1 MKFSIDRIIIKNRS
15 PFQNDIDLSFK
26 DNGITVLTSVNG
38 KGKTT
43 LLSYIMDAWVELT
56 RDVYSNTYKDKEN
69 SYYRISSFLF
79 DMDSSKPSMVYIRF
93 KNGDK
98 HFDYIDIRNKC
109 TEDNYLSMVPFEDR
123 IPFKAFSD
131 DLNER
136 GLTKKVSL
144 TAIPSE
150 IKDVF
155 NNNVVAYFPSYR
167 YEVPNYLNEPYNVK
181 LSFNVKNRFSN
192 ELPNPLEVITGMNSL
207 VNWIMDVVIDGELYK
222 QTQVIDGKS
231 IDFTPENKIW
241 ISLQQILK
249 EALSSKYPD
258 GNVRF
263 AVGKRNKGASRVSIV
278 KSDDSTVLCPT
289 IFNLSTGEMA
299 LICIFAEIL
308 RQGDNLF
315 NGVTNKDIQ
324 GIVLVDEID
333 KHLHIKLQKES
344 LPRLLKAFPN
354 VQFVLSSHSPFLNM
368 GLADDC
374 QERSSII
381 DFDNDGIAV
390 APTNNAVYQ
399 EAYDVFLKERN
410 NYATKLNSLRDEMNR
425 LTRPIVIT
433 EGKTDLKHILKAMEK
448 LGIERRFDI
457 LQPEEQPEGCSSVDS
472 IINNISKTKI
482 IGQSHKVIAIFDRD
496 VQKYVSLYPDPYKRL
511 DNNVFAFCIPCP
523 ESRKKEGRTNISIEY
538 LYSDDEIHALLPN
551 NTHLFFGNEFTN
563 DSTRKCISN
572 PSLRLNNKN
581 GAGEDRIVE
590 NNGGQAVYDTQYINH
605 LAKKIEFADAIQHN
619 DIEISHESW
628 ENFRPIIDII
638 NLIIDDA

>member
-1 MKFSIDRIIIKNRS
+1 MKFSLDRIIIKNRS
-15 PFQNDIDLSFK
+15 PFQNDIDLSFN
-26 DNGITVLTSVNG
+26 DNGIIVLTSVNG

-56 RDVYSNTYKDKEN
+56 RNVYSNTYKDKEN

-109 TEDNYLSMVPFEDR
+109 TEDNYLSMVPLEDR

-136 GLTKKVSL
+136 GLTKQVSS
-144 TAIPSE
+144 TAIHSE
-150 IKDVF
+150 IKEVF
-155 NNNVVAYFPSYR
+155 NTNVVVYFPSYR
-167 YEVPNYLNEPYNVK
+167 YEVPNYLNDPYNVK

-192 ELPNPLEVITGMNSL
+192 ELPNPIEVITGMNSL
-207 VNWIMDVVIDGELYK
+207 VNWILDVVIDGELYR

-231 IDFTPENKIW
+231 IDITPEDKIW

-263 AVGKRNKGASRVSIV
+263 AVGKRNKGASRVSVV

-315 NGVTNKDIQ
+315 NGVTNEGIQ

-344 LPRLLKAFPN
+344 LPKLLKAFPN

-368 GLADDC
+368 GLADEC
-374 QERSSII
+374 LERSSII
-381 DFDNDGIAV
+381 DFDNGGIAV

-399 EAYDVFLKERN
+399 EAYDVFLNERS
-410 NYATKLNSLRDEMNR
+410 NYEKKLNSLRDEMNE

-448 LGIERRFDI
+448 LGIARRFDI
-457 LQPEEQPEGCSSVDS
+457 LKPEDQPEGCSSVDS
-472 IINNISKTKI
+472 IINNISKTRI

-496 VQKYVSLYPDPYKRL
+496 VQKYVSQYPDPYKQL

-551 NTHLFFGNEFTN
+551 NTQLFFGNEFKN

-572 PSLRLNNKN
+572 PSLRLNDKN
-581 GAGEDRIVE
+581 GAGEDRIIE
-590 NNGGQAVYDTQYINH
+590 NNGGQAVYDTQYVNH
-605 LAKKIEFADAIQHN
+605 LAKKIEFADAIQS
-619 DIEISHESW
+619 DEIKISQESW

-638 NLIIDDA
+638 NLIIDA

>member
-1 MKFSIDRIIIKNRS
+1 MKFSLDRIIIKNRS
-15 PFQNDIDLSFK
+15 PFQNDIDLSFN
-26 DNGITVLTSVNG
+26 DNGIIVLTSVNG

-56 RDVYSNTYKDKEN
+56 RNVYSNTYKDKEN

-136 GLTKKVSL
+136 GLTKQVSS

-155 NNNVVAYFPSYR
+155 NTNVVVYFPSYR
-167 YEVPNYLNEPYNVK
+167 YEVPNYLNDPYNVK

-192 ELPNPLEVITGMNSL
+192 ELPNPIEVITGMNSL
-207 VNWIMDVVIDGELYK
+207 VNWILDVVIDGELYRE
-222 QTQVIDGKS
+222 TQETDGKS
-231 IDFTPENKIW
+231 IDLTPEDKIW

-263 AVGKRNKGASRVSIV
+263 AVGKRNKGASRVSVV

-315 NGVTNKDIQ
+315 NGVTNEGIQ

-344 LPRLLKAFPN
+344 LPKLLKAFPN

-368 GLADDC
+368 GLADEC
-374 QERSSII
+374 LERSSII
-381 DFDNDGIAV
+381 DFDNGGIAV

-399 EAYDVFLKERN
+399 EAYDVFLNERN
-410 NYATKLNSLRDEMNR
+410 NYEKKLNSLRDEMNE

-457 LQPEEQPEGCSSVDS
+457 LKPEDQPEGCSSVDS
-472 IINNISKTKI
+472 IINNISKTRI

-496 VQKYVSLYPDPYKRL
+496 VQKYVSQYPDPYKQL

-551 NTHLFFGNEFTN
+551 KTHLFFGNEFKN

-572 PSLRLNNKN
+572 PSLRLNDRN
-581 GAGEDRIVE
+581 GAGEDRIIE
-590 NNGGQAVYDTQYINH
+590 NNGGQAVYDTQYVNY
-605 LAKKIEFADAIQHN
+605 LAKKIEFADAIQQ
-619 DIEISHESW
+619 DKIKISQESW
-628 ENFRPIIDII
+628 ENFRPLIDII
-638 NLIIDDA
+638 NLIIGA

>member
-1 MKFSIDRIIIKNRS
+1 MKFSLDRIIIKNRS
-15 PFQNDIDLSFK
+15 PFQNDIDLSFN
-26 DNGITVLTSVNG
+26 DNGIIVLTSVNG

-56 RDVYSNTYKDKEN
+56 RNVYSNTYKDKEN

-79 DMDSSKPSMVYIRF
+79 DMDSSKPSIVYIRF

-136 GLTKKVSL
+136 GLTKQVSS
-144 TAIPSE
+144 TAIHSE
-150 IKDVF
+150 IKEVF
-155 NNNVVAYFPSYR
+155 NTNVVVYFPSYR
-167 YEVPNYLNEPYNVK
+167 YEVPNYLNDPYNVK

-192 ELPNPLEVITGMNSL
+192 ELPNPIEVITGMNSL
-207 VNWIMDVVIDGELYK
+207 VNWILDVVIDGELYR

-231 IDFTPENKIW
+231 IDITPEDKIW

-258 GNVRF
+258 GDVRF
-263 AVGKRNKGASRVSIV
+263 AVGKRNKGASRVSVV

-315 NGVTNKDIQ
+315 NGVTNEGIQ

-344 LPRLLKAFPN
+344 LPKLLKAFPN

-368 GLADDC
+368 GLADEC
-374 QERSSII
+374 LERSSII
-381 DFDNDGIAV
+381 DFDNGGIAV

-399 EAYDVFLKERN
+399 EAYDVFLNERR
-410 NYATKLNSLRDEMNR
+410 NYEKKLNSLRDEMNE

-457 LQPEEQPEGCSSVDS
+457 LEPEDQPEGCSSVDS
-472 IINNISKTKI
+472 IINNISKTRI

-496 VQKYVSLYPDPYKRL
+496 VQKYVSQYPDPYKQL

-538 LYSDDEIHALLPN
+538 LYSDDEIHTLLPN
-551 NTHLFFGNEFTN
+551 NTRLFFGNEFKN

-572 PSLRLNNKN
+572 PSLRLNDRN
-581 GAGEDRIVE
+581 GAGEDRIIE
-590 NNGGQAVYDTQYINH
+590 NNGGQAVYDTQYVNH
-605 LAKKIEFADAIQHN
+605 LAKKIEFADAIQS
-619 DIEISHESW
+619 DEITISQESW

-638 NLIIDDA
+638 NLIIDA

>member
-1 MKFSIDRIIIKNRS
+1 
-15 PFQNDIDLSFK
+15 
-26 DNGITVLTSVNG
+26 
-38 KGKTT
+38 
-43 LLSYIMDAWVELT
+43 
-56 RDVYSNTYKDKEN
+56 
-69 SYYRISSFLF
+69 
-79 DMDSSKPSMVYIRF
+79 
-93 KNGDK
+93 
-98 HFDYIDIRNKC
+98 
-109 TEDNYLSMVPFEDR
+109 MVPFEDR

-136 GLTKKVSL
+136 GLTKQVSS
-144 TAIPSE
+144 TAIHSE
-150 IKDVF
+150 IKEVF
-155 NNNVVAYFPSYR
+155 NTNVVVYFPSYR
-167 YEVPNYLNEPYNVK
+167 YEVPNYLNDPYNVK

-192 ELPNPLEVITGMNSL
+192 ELPNPIEVITGMNSL
-207 VNWIMDVVIDGELYK
+207 VNWILDVVIDGELYR
-222 QTQVIDGKS
+222 QTQVIDGNS
-231 IDFTPENKIW
+231 IDITPEDKIW

-263 AVGKRNKGASRVSIV
+263 AVGKRNKGASRVSVV
-278 KSDDSTVLCPT
+278 KSGDSTVLCPT
-289 IFNLSTGEMA
+289 IFNLSTGEIA

-315 NGVTNKDIQ
+315 NGVTNEGIQ

-344 LPRLLKAFPN
+344 LPKLLKAFPN

-368 GLADDC
+368 GLADEC
-374 QERSSII
+374 LERSSII
-381 DFDNDGIAV
+381 DFDNGGIAV

-399 EAYDVFLKERN
+399 EAYDVFLNERS
-410 NYATKLNSLRDEMNR
+410 NYEKKLNSLRDEMNE

-448 LGIERRFDI
+448 LGIKRRFDI
-457 LQPEEQPEGCSSVDS
+457 LKPEDQPEGCSSVDS
-472 IINNISKTKI
+472 IINNISKTRI

-496 VQKYVSLYPDPYKRL
+496 VQKYVSQYPDPYKQL

-551 NTHLFFGNEFTN
+551 NTQLFFGNEFKN

-572 PSLRLNNKN
+572 PSLRLNDKN
-581 GAGEDRIVE
+581 GAGEDRIIE
-590 NNGGQAVYDTQYINH
+590 NNGGQAVYDTQYVNH
-605 LAKKIEFADAIQHN
+605 LAKKIEFADAIQS
-619 DIEISHESW
+619 DEIKISQESW

-638 NLIIDDA
+638 NLIIDA

>member
-1 MKFSIDRIIIKNRS
+1 MKFSLDRIIIKNRS

-26 DNGITVLTSVNG
+26 DNGVIVLTSVNG

-136 GLTKKVSL
+136 GLTKKVSS

-315 NGVTNKDIQ
+315 NGVTNEGIQ

-344 LPRLLKAFPN
+344 LPKLLKAFPN

-410 NYATKLNSLRDEMNR
+410 NYATKLNSLRDEMNM

-457 LQPEEQPEGCSSVDS
+457 LQPEDQPEGCSSVDS

-590 NNGGQAVYDTQYINH
+590 NNGGQAVYDTQYVNH
-605 LAKKIEFADAIQHN
+605 LAKKIEFADAIQHD
-619 DIEISHESW
+619 DIEISQESW
-628 ENFRPIIDII
+628 ENFRQIINII